1 MAVAGSMSYSSGRM
15 YAKPSDQRLQ
25 SIGIDVLCSPVSGH
39 TAWPARG
46 RSLSLL
52 VSMMRGSG
60 RLKVAISTAKMYAKQ
75 FDLACAEGSRALG
88 PVNIC
93 RFWQWFGTL
102 AHWNTLKRGK
112 LDNGLIVDESLLD
125 KLNGPLLMDR

>member
-75 FDLACAEGSRALG
+75 LIWRAQKDLELWVRLTFVGFGSGLEHLHT
-88 PVNIC
+88 
-93 RFWQWFGTL
+93 GTL
-102 AHWNTLKRGK
+102 
-112 LDNGLIVDESLLD
+112 
-125 KLNGPLLMDR
+125 